1 VVLGVNSQLN
11 VADIRAFIEDV
22 RQLEQNATPFM
33 KWLRLSGRTGIA

>member
-11 VADIRAFIEDV
+11 VTDMGAFIEDV
-22 RQLEQNATPFM
+22 WQLEQHATPFM

>member
-22 RQLEQNATPFM
+22 RQLEQNATHFM
-33 KWLRLSGRTGIA
+33 KWLHLSGRTGIA